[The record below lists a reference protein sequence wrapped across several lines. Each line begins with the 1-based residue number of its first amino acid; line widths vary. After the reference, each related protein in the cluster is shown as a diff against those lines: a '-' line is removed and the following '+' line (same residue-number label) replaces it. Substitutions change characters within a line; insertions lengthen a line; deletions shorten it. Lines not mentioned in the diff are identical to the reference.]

1 MTTASGKAC
10 LVPSEWQLLS
20 NSLDIKGYLGMVALS
35 GMVAF
40 SGTGNNALGFGGFCW
55 LIKQGRGDA
64 GIFLKN
70 CTGTQLSKLLTCLQ
84 HQ

>member
-35 GMVAF
+35 GI
-40 SGTGNNALGFGGFCW
+40 GNNALGFGGFCW